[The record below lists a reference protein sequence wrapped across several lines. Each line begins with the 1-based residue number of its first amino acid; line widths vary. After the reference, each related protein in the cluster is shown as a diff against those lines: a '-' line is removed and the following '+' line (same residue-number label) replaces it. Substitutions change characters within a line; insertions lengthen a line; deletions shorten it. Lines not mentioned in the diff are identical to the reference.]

1 MRGKMAAKEM
11 VWNFEVQ
18 GIPYR
23 VELKKNAISVNG
35 AEPVKL
41 NKLAKKSS
49 LTETHYSMMIEGKEA
64 ILHVRQF
71 GAVVLSYD
79 GRDCA
84 TGEEY
89 IPAKMPG
96 WAWVFI
102 VLHAIDFFFLI
113 GGAIGG
119 ILQVFIVTAIAAV
132 SSNRKKSTGVRV
144 LVCIGIWL
152 LSTIAQFILAVGI
165 ASLMY

>member
-64 ILHVRQF
+64 ILHVSQF

-119 ILQVFIVTAIAAV
+119 ILQVFIVTAIAAAA
-132 SSNRKKSTGVRV
+132 SNRKKSTGVRV

>member
-41 NKLAKKSS
+41 NKLARKSS

-64 ILHVRQF
+64 VLHVRQF

-102 VLHAIDFFFLI
+102 VLHVIDFFFLV

-132 SSNRKKSTGVRV
+132 ASNRKKSTGVRV

>member
-1 MRGKMAAKEM
+1 MAAKEM

-41 NKLAKKSS
+41 NKLARKSS

-64 ILHVRQF
+64 VLHVRQF

-102 VLHAIDFFFLI
+102 VLHVIDFFFLV

-132 SSNRKKSTGVRV
+132 ASNRKKSTGVRV

>member
-1 MRGKMAAKEM
+1 MAAKEM

-18 GIPYR
+18 GIPYK

-41 NKLAKKSS
+41 NKLARKSS

-64 ILHVRQF
+64 VLHVKQF
-71 GAVVLSYD
+71 GTVVLSYD

-89 IPAKMPG
+89 IPARMPG

-102 VLHAIDFFFLI
+102 VLHAVDFFFLI

-119 ILQVFIVTAIAAV
+119 ILQVFIITAIAAV
-132 SSNRKKSTGVRV
+132 ASNRKKSTGVRV

>member
-1 MRGKMAAKEM
+1 MAAKEM

-41 NKLAKKSS
+41 NKLARKSS

-64 ILHVRQF
+64 VLHVRQF

-113 GGAIGG
+113 GGAVGG